1 MSEVP
6 FQFEHLDG
14 RTRQLMLDEVARDV
28 TDGTLYLGDR
38 LTALGAERWEA
49 LLRTACRDGDD
60 GTLAGALGSPGGA
73 YLRAREPNPRAPG
86 EDKDVPY
93 NAASTMAEGEFNRF
107 YIRALCVRAITDG
120 VELEVYRARASS
132 SPDSRSQ
139 ALLGTR
145 PDAALLLADLR
156 SHQGVATAL
165 GLPSHPNSGLSVRIT
180 S

>member
-1 MSEVP
+1 MP
-6 FQFEHLDG
+6 FQFEQLDG

-28 TDGTLYLGDR
+28 AERTLYLGDR
-38 LTALGAERWEA
+38 LTALGADRWEA
-49 LLRTACRDGDD
+49 LLRTAGRDGDD
-60 GTLAGALGSPGGA
+60 GTLTDALGPPGGA
-73 YLRAREPNPRAPG
+73 YLRAREPNARVPG
-86 EDKDVPY
+86 QDKDVPY

-120 VELEVYRARASS
+120 VELEVYRARPSS
-132 SPDSRSQ
+132 SPDLRSQ

-145 PDAALLLADLR
+145 PDAAVLLADLR

-165 GLPSHPNSGLSVRIT
+165 GLPPHPNSGLSVRIR